1 MLMYM
6 PYGKHQGRLMTEVP
20 RDNGAWLLGAGNQTK
35 TFCTLSETGYMR
47 ISSDPASEFY
57 LLL

>member
-20 RDNGAWLLGAGNQTK
+20 QDYLSMVAW
-35 TFCTLSETGYMR
+35 CR
-47 ISSDPASEFY
+47 
-57 LLL
+57 